1 MKKQIEKSTFENIS
15 KAVSGDVAT
24 ECGGFKFGTNAIPI
38 YCPACGNA
46 TLIALE
52 PGVYMCTTC
61 GGVIRTSVEEK

>member
-1 MKKQIEKSTFENIS
+1 MKQIEKSTFESIS
-15 KAVSGDVAT
+15 QAVSGDVA
-24 ECGGFKFGTNAIPI
+24 ECGGFKFKTNAIPI
-38 YCPACGNA
+38 YCPACSNA